1 MLKLIIF
8 TVLICIFSVIKN
20 ASAKTLTQ
28 VADHLGEI
36 DLEKVPFS
44 ASSRLGKAHTDDILK
59 NIHAESPVKTFSVS
73 TLLLFLKYF
82 DELFVY
88 LFIYFLFII

>member
-1 MLKLIIF
+1 MLKLVIF

-44 ASSRLGKAHTDDILK
+44 ASSRLGKAHTDEILK
-59 NIHAESPVKTFSVS
+59 NMHAESPVKTFSVS
-73 TLLLFLKYF
+73 TLLFLKYF
-82 DELFVY
+82 DELFVISFFLSY
-88 LFIYFLFII
+88 L